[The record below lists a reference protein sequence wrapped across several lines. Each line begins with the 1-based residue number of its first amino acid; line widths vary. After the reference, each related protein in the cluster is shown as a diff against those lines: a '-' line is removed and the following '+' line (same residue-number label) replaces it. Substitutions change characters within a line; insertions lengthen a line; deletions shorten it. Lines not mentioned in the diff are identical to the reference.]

1 MEPTGMFFG
10 AHLFGW
16 LLVLLLGIGIGRFMM
31 RRRFARMMAGGSGP
45 LARGG
50 GGCCGPRHRRHNIE
64 TGTASDSPP
73 AATAIAPSSPS
84 KDVS

>member
-50 GGCCGPRHRRHNIE
+50 GCCGPRHRRHNDG

>member
-45 LARGG
+45 FTRGG
-50 GGCCGPRHRRHNIE
+50 GGCCGPRHRRQNAE
-64 TGTASDSPP
+64 TELTSDTQPP
-73 AATAIAPSSPS
+73 MIAPSSPS
-84 KDVS
+84 KNFS